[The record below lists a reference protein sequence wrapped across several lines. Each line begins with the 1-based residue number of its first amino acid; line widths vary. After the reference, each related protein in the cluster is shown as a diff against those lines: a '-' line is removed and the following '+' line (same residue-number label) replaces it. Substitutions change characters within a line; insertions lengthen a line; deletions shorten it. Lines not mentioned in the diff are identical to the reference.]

1 VKSLESAFRLLPD
14 THQRT
19 REGQLRRFLEQGF
32 PTKREEDWRY
42 TDLSPLAEQR
52 FRLAQPHA
60 PRFTPLDGCELLAFA
75 NGRFGEGDAS
85 LAGNGTAPEQS
96 EAIPALNA
104 AFAESGLT
112 LEVAKAQIRPPL
124 HVMTWFGG
132 ETDSMAHLRHRIVL
146 RESARATV
154 VLQELGDDVSFFVTQ
169 VMDIELG
176 PGSRLDLIRLQ
187 SLGDHVTA
195 LNRTDVHV
203 GAGATFNSISLDR
216 GGALVRHDLNISLS
230 APGAATEVNGV
241 MLPHESEHLD
251 IHTRIHHRAP
261 HGTSR
266 EAFRAIARDRARV
279 VFNGKIIVHPDAQ
292 KTDSE
297 QHVDGLLLSP
307 GAQINAKPELEI
319 YADDVKCAHGATC
332 GQLDENAIY
341 YLRSRGVD
349 ETDARNLLVYT
360 FANDILKRIGLESA
374 RQEAER
380 LLLSRMPEKMGSD
393 SIFQEPNG

>member
-1 VKSLESAFRLLPD
+1 
-14 THQRT
+14 
-19 REGQLRRFLEQGF
+19 
-32 PTKREEDWRY
+32 
-42 TDLSPLAEQR
+42 
-52 FRLAQPHA
+52 
-60 PRFTPLDGCELLAFA
+60 
-75 NGRFGEGDAS
+75 
-85 LAGNGTAPEQS
+85 
-96 EAIPALNA
+96 
-104 AFAESGLT
+104 
-112 LEVAKAQIRPPL
+112 
-124 HVMTWFGG
+124 
-132 ETDSMAHLRHRIVL
+132 
-146 RESARATV
+146 
-154 VLQELGDDVSFFVTQ
+154 
-169 VMDIELG
+169 
-176 PGSRLDLIRLQ
+176 
-187 SLGDHVTA
+187 
-195 LNRTDVHV
+195 
-203 GAGATFNSISLDR
+203 
-216 GGALVRHDLNISLS
+216 
-230 APGAATEVNGV
+230 
-241 MLPHESEHLD
+241 
-251 IHTRIHHRAP
+251 
-261 HGTSR
+261 
-266 EAFRAIARDRARV
+266 